1 MEVLMKEKLY
11 VAYGSNINLD
21 QMAFRCPNSEV
32 VGTAMLQGYE
42 LQFKRVATIEK
53 NADAQT
59 PVLIWKL
66 PKEDERV
73 LDRYEGFPSLYR
85 KEQVSLEVD
94 SQEQKAMVYIMNGNR
109 PLAEPSMRYY
119 ECIQQGYIENGMDLS
134 YLERA
139 LEQSQELAETEEEK
153 LFMGWE

>member
-1 MEVLMKEKLY
+1 MKEKLY
-11 VAYGSNINLD
+11 VAYGSNINLE

-53 NADAQT
+53 KENAQT

-66 PKEDERV
+66 PKEDENV
-73 LDRYEGFPSLYR
+73 LDRFEGFPSLYR
-85 KEQVSLEVD
+85 KEQVYLEVD
-94 SQEQKAMVYIMNGNR
+94 GQEQKVMVYIMNGNH
-109 PLAEPSMRYY
+109 PLAESSMGYY

-139 LEQSQELAETEEEK
+139 LEQSQELAETEEEN

>member
-1 MEVLMKEKLY
+1 MKEKLY

-53 NADAQT
+53 KEDAQT

-73 LDRYEGFPSLYR
+73 LDKYEGATRF
-85 KEQVSLEVD
+85 
-94 SQEQKAMVYIMNGNR
+94 
-109 PLAEPSMRYY
+109 
-119 ECIQQGYIENGMDLS
+119 
-134 YLERA
+134 
-139 LEQSQELAETEEEK
+139 
-153 LFMGWE
+153 

>member
-1 MEVLMKEKLY
+1 MKEKLY
-11 VAYGSNINLD
+11 VAYGSNINLE

-42 LQFKRVATIEK
+42 LQFKRVATVEK
-53 NADAQT
+53 KEDAQT

-66 PKEDERV
+66 PKEDENA
-73 LDRYEGFPSLYR
+73 LDRFEGFPSLYR

-94 SQEQKAMVYIMNGNR
+94 GQEQKAMVYIMNGDR
-109 PLAEPSMRYY
+109 TLAEPSMGYY
-119 ECIQQGYIENGMDLS
+119 DCIQQGYVGNGLDLS

-139 LEQSQELAETEEEK
+139 LEQSQELEESEK
-153 LFMGWE
+153 ENLFMGWE

>member
-1 MEVLMKEKLY
+1 MKEKLY
-11 VAYGSNINLD
+11 VAYGSNINLE
-21 QMAFRCPNSEV
+21 QMAFRCPSSEI

-66 PKEDERV
+66 PKEDENI
-73 LDRYEGFPSLYR
+73 LDRYEGFPSIYR

-94 SQEQKAMVYIMNGNR
+94 GQEQKAMVYIMNGNR
-109 PLAEPSMRYY
+109 PLAEPSMGYY
-119 ECIQQGYIENGMDLS
+119 ECIQQGYIDNVLDLP

-139 LEQSQELAETEEEK
+139 LEQSQELEESEE
-153 LFMGWE
+153 LLWR

>member
-1 MEVLMKEKLY
+1 MKEKLY
-11 VAYGSNINLD
+11 VAYGSNINLE

-53 NADAQT
+53 KEDAQT

-66 PKEDERV
+66 PKEDENV
-73 LDRYEGFPSLYR
+73 LDRYEGFPNLYR

-94 SQEQKAMVYIMNGNR
+94 GQEQKAMVYIMNGNC
-109 PLAEPSMRYY
+109 PLAEPTMGYY

-139 LEQSQELAETEEEK
+139 LEQSQELEESEE
-153 LFMGWE
+153 LLWR

>member
-1 MEVLMKEKLY
+1 MKEKLY

-53 NADAQT
+53 SSDAQT

-66 PKEDERV
+66 PKEDENI

-94 SQEQKAMVYIMNGNR
+94 GQEQKAMVYIMNGNR
-109 PLAEPSMRYY
+109 PLVEPSMGYY
-119 ECIQQGYIENGMDLS
+119 ECIHQGYIENGMDLS

-139 LEQSQELAETEEEK
+139 LEQSQKLEESEK
-153 LFMGWE
+153 ENLFMGWE

>member
-11 VAYGSNINLD
+11 VAYGSNINLE

-53 NADAQT
+53 SSDAQT

-66 PKEDERV
+66 PKEDENV
-73 LDRYEGFPSLYR
+73 LDRFEDFPSLYR
-85 KEQVSLEVD
+85 KEQVYLEVNG
-94 SQEQKAMVYIMNGNR
+94 QEQKAMVYIMNGNH
-109 PLAEPSMRYY
+109 PLAEPSMGYY

-139 LEQSQELAETEEEK
+139 LEQSQDLDETEE
-153 LFMGWE
+153 LLWR